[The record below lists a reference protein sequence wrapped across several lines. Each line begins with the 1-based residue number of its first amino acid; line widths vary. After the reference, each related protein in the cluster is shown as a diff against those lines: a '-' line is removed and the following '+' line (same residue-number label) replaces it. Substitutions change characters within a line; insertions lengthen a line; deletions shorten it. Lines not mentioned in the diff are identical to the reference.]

1 MGDLVTFSPVQILD
15 ANGDPVPG
23 AKAFFYQSGTTT
35 PITVYSDNEEEVP
48 HPTPV
53 VANAAGV
60 FPEVFR
66 TGVTIKAVIT
76 TADDVVLYTLDPVT
90 TASIGGSAASQISFA
105 ATTNIPEN
113 TVQKA
118 IERVQVNMEG
128 PLRVVS
134 GTLSSP
140 PYSFKDY
147 PNSGIFPTA
156 LGGVAASVL
165 GQVGFNLAPDEFY
178 LNMKMTGPGRQ
189 ILGGLVGAVGG
200 TADAITL
207 TQTGVGLLIAGQ
219 HVRFAATSSN
229 TGPTT
234 INLDGSGAKPCVT
247 PTGAALPSGYI
258 RTDKYTDAVYDGSSF
273 IVSRAPSY
281 APFTDGEVWRYD
293 DGLQICT
300 LSRSLGSLAINNA
313 FYGGFRTGGQTWT
326 YPVAFIAAP
335 RVIVMADDTSAF
347 GAVLTTPATL
357 SAATYA
363 LTSVTSQAA
372 AARSATLTAI
382 GRWF

>member
-229 TGPTT
+229 TGATT
-234 INLDGSGAKPCVT
+234 IDLDGSGAKSCTT
-247 PTGAALPSGYI
+247 PKGVALPSGYI
-258 RTDKYTDAVYDGSSF
+258 RTDAYTDAIYNGSSF
-273 IVSRAPSY
+273 VVFRQAE
-281 APFTDGEVWRYD
+281 DGSNANGDFWRMD
-293 DGLQICT
+293 SGLQICKQRFSNVT
-300 LSRSLGSLAINNA
+300 IAASTDNLI
-313 FYGGFRTGGQTWT
+313 TWT
-326 YPVAFIAAP
+326 LPAAFKGTGYAISHTLLTAFPSTCPHPLTAWATSATLASIYVN
-335 RVIVMADDTSAF
+335 RGASTSAF
-347 GAVLTTPATL
+347 FDVTAVGTW
-357 SAATYA
+357 Y
-363 LTSVTSQAA
+363 
-372 AARSATLTAI
+372 
-382 GRWF
+382 